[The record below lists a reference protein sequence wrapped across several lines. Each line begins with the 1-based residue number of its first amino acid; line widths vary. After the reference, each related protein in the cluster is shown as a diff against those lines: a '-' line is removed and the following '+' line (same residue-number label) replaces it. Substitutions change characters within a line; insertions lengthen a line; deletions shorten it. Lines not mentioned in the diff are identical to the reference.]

1 MWLICQQYAEG
12 RGGKSLSL
20 SLVCSFSSWI
30 VCVRACAH
38 VCAHGACANG
48 VAVVGLLCDTQGTG
62 FAHCLALLLPHRL
75 QCQVAWSCALPREV
89 TGAQAAR
96 DIPTKA
102 RAMEA
107 TVEPGWLGRGRR
119 PLPAAQ
125 LPPAGQ
131 HCRQASPH
139 NALQRCSCDFW
150 QRPWPLLSGGARV
163 SESSGSSNV
172 AES

>member
-38 VCAHGACANG
+38 VCAHGARANG

-75 QCQVAWSCALPREV
+75 QCQVAWSCALPRE
-89 TGAQAAR
+89 
-96 DIPTKA
+96 
-102 RAMEA
+102 
-107 TVEPGWLGRGRR
+107 
-119 PLPAAQ
+119 
-125 LPPAGQ
+125 
-131 HCRQASPH
+131 
-139 NALQRCSCDFW
+139 
-150 QRPWPLLSGGARV
+150 GGHW
-163 SESSGSSNV
+163 SSGSQGHSHKGEGNGGDSRTGV
-172 AES
+172 AWQRKAPSSSGPVAPCGTALPTGVSPQCFAAMQL